1 MHREFTCVAIAQ
13 TSNHAQP
20 ARPQEDCYRGLI
32 AAVLL
37 QARKDLKR
45 PGYRRSAERWLRSDV
60 ARHYA
65 EMLDLEPT
73 TVERLLHVRGGLR

>member
-1 MHREFTCVAIAQ
+1 MRSDFLCVAITQ
-13 TSNHAQP
+13 TGSHSQP
-20 ARPQEDCYRGLI
+20 ARPPEDCYRGLI

-37 QARKDLKR
+37 QARKDLKQ
-45 PGYRRSAERWLRSDV
+45 PGYRRSAERWLRSDA

-73 TVERLLHVRGGLR
+73 AVERLLHVRGGR